1 MADSPVAQ
9 PPQPSN
15 EVYGVFAGPVDQLAV
30 GRIANAAAISTSN
43 GVTHVHLA
51 FQSSGGMVGDGVALY
66 NLFRAFPIPLTL
78 YNIGSIASAGV
89 LAYLGAPSRLANP
102 HASFMIHRTTSPPVG
117 TTSDR
122 LRAMIQSVIIDDARI
137 EAIFKD
143 AKLNI
148 SPEQRDIHGIAD
160 LWLSAEEAITAALAT
175 SIGEF
180 APPKGTQLFFVGAT

>member
-1 MADSPVAQ
+1 MADCPV
-9 PPQPSN
+9 PKLPQPSN
-15 EVYGVFAGPVDQLAV
+15 EVYGIFAGPIDQLAV
-30 GRIANAAAISTSN
+30 GRIANTAAISSSN

-66 NLFRAFPIPLTL
+66 NLFRAFPAPLTL

-89 LAYLGAPSRLANP
+89 IAYLGALNRLANR

-122 LRAMIQSVIIDDARI
+122 LHAMIQSVVIDDARI
-137 EAIFKD
+137 EAIFRD

-148 SPEQRDIHGIAD
+148 TPAQRDIHRIAD
-160 LWLSAEEAITAALAT
+160 LWLSSEEAVTAALAT
-175 SIGEF
+175 GIGEF
-180 APPKGTQLFFVGAT
+180 APPKGTQLFFVGAA